1 MNNTLIYR
9 GSTRNTLRRIIQIS
23 QNKKFNST
31 PSISLLCLKQ
41 NNNKILNNN
50 QNIIQSQSIRMMS
63 TAPADQH
70 NDMYDDDHST
80 STKFKSMVDIFEESA
95 IEFADRPAL
104 GTRVDDEFQYMNY
117 NTLARDVQKFRNV
130 LSHHDISIN
139 DKVTI
144 ISNNRVEWVVAWY
157 AAVSLGAQ
165 IVPMYEAQAEKDWRF
180 IVNDSD
186 SKLIIAATDSIY
198 QTVKGYIGNV
208 GNVQNVLVLDAHED
222 LLNSYSRW
230 MRTVENE
237 EPVPAIPLKK
247 DDVATIIYTSGT
259 TGNPKGVEL
268 SQNNIVSNLM
278 ALKKIWK
285 GELNKDNVALAF
297 LPWAHVFGQTA
308 ELHSAI
314 SNGAALGIVPNREQI
329 LESFQLIKPTV
340 LVSVPALFNRIYD
353 AVNSKIS
360 QASPLKQ
367 KIFHTA
373 KAAKRAYNEDLE
385 FGRQPGIL
393 TTLGAKLADKVVFS
407 KIRETFGGRLRWS
420 AAGGAATSMEVA
432 QFFED
437 IGIPIC
443 EGYGLTETS
452 PVITSCSATWEY
464 RRLGCSGVA
473 LEGVDL
479 RIINPST
486 LEQVPNGEEGEVT
499 CAGPNVMIGYRNNP
513 KANKEVFYYKD
524 GKKFFR
530 TGDLGRILDDKF
542 LKITGRIKEQYK
554 LENGKYVVPAPLEDM
569 ICRSRFVLQ
578 SFIYGDNK
586 PHNICLVVPDMVE
599 LNTWAKGKGLIE
611 NDIPAGNQ
619 DAISELLSM
628 DEVISLLADEISYAS
643 RNMKGFERPTRWSF
657 VPEPFTQEN
666 QMLTPKMSLRR
677 KGVMEAYSD
686 KVEDVYSNNAGY
698 LVNQ

>member
-1 MNNTLIYR
+1 MNNTLLYR
-9 GSTRNTLRRIIQIS
+9 GFTRNTLRRVLQIS
-23 QNKKFNST
+23 QNKNFHSSSYNS
-31 PSISLLCLKQ
+31 ILNLNQ
-41 NNNKILNNN
+41 NNDILNNKK
-50 QNIIQSQSIRMMS
+50 NIILQQSNRMMS
-63 TAPADQH
+63 TAPVDQH
-70 NDMYDDDHST
+70 KDMYDNNTST
-80 STKFKSMVDIFEESA
+80 STKFRSMVDIFEDSC
-95 IEFADRPAL
+95 IEYADRPAL
-104 GTRVDDEFQYMNY
+104 GTRVGDKFEYMNY
-117 NTLARDVQKFRNV
+117 GTLAREVQKFRNV

-144 ISNNRVEWVVAWY
+144 ISNNRVEWVVAWF
-157 AAVSLGAQ
+157 AITSIGAQ
-165 IVPMYEAQAEKDWRF
+165 IVPMYEAQSEKDWRF

-237 EPVPAIPLKK
+237 EPIAAIPLKP

-268 SQNNIVSNLM
+268 SQNNIVSNLL
-278 ALKKIWK
+278 ALKSIWK
-285 GELNKDNVALAF
+285 NELNKDNVALAF

-314 SNGAALGIVPNREQI
+314 LNGAALGIVPNREQI

-353 AVNSKIS
+353 AVNSKIL

-367 KIFHTA
+367 KLFHVA
-373 KAAKRAYNEDLE
+373 KAAKRAYNDDLE

-420 AAGGAATSMEVA
+420 AAGGAATSIEVA

-437 IGIPIC
+437 IGVPIC

-452 PVITSCSATWEY
+452 PVITSCSNTWEH

-473 LEGVDL
+473 LEGVDV
-479 RIINPST
+479 RVIDPNT
-486 LEQVPNGEEGEVT
+486 LERLPNGEEGEVT
-499 CAGPNVMIGYRNNP
+499 CSGPNVMIGYRNNP
-513 KANKEVFYYKD
+513 EANKEVFYYKN
-524 GKKFFR
+524 GKRYFR
-530 TGDLGRILDDKF
+530 TGDLGRIIDDRF

-569 ICRSRFVLQ
+569 LCRSRFVLQ

-586 PHNICLVVPDMVE
+586 PHNICLIVPDMVE
-599 LNTWAKGKGLIE
+599 LNSWAKSKNLIE
-611 NDIPAGNQ
+611 SEIDATNQ
-619 DAISELLSM
+619 DAILELLARE
-628 DEVISLLADEISYAS
+628 EVISLVADEISHAS

-657 VPEPFTQEN
+657 ISEPFTQEN

-677 KGVMEAYSD
+677 KGVMEAYSG
-686 KVEDVYSNNAGY
+686 KVEDIYTNKIGYS
-698 LVNQ
+698 VK